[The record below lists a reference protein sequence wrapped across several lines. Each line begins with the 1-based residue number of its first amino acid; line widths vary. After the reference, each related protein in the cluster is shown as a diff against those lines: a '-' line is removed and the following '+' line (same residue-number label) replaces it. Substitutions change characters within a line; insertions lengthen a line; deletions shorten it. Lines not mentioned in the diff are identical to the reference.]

1 MNPKIEKDRLRAEI
15 LLRRDALPPESREEK
30 SRAIA
35 FRLFSFPG
43 FTESKIIMFY
53 VSFRSEVN
61 THQMIRKAL
70 SLGKNVA
77 VPFTDRT
84 QRTLIPSMVK
94 DINKELIPNRLGI
107 PEPLREHLRPVKKTN
122 IDLVIIPGSM
132 FDRRGGRAGYGYG
145 YYDHFLKQVEPH
157 TKRLAL
163 AFELQLVDMV
173 PMESKDEYV
182 DFIITEKRIIHCTA

>member
-1 MNPKIEKDRLRAEI
+1 MDPKIEKDRLRAEI

-145 YYDHFLKQVEPH
+145 YYDHFLKQLDPH

-163 AFELQLVDMV
+163 AFELQLVDTV
-173 PMESKDEYV
+173 PMESNDEYV

>member
-1 MNPKIEKDRLRAEI
+1 MNVKVEKDRLRDEI
-15 LLRRDALPPESREEK
+15 LLRRDALPIDSREER
-30 SRAIA
+30 SQAIA

-43 FTESKIIMFY
+43 FTESKVVMFY
-53 VSFRSEVN
+53 VSFRSEVD

-77 VPFTDRT
+77 VPFTDRI
-84 QRTLIPSMVK
+84 QRTLIPSEVR
-94 DINKELIPNRLGI
+94 DIDRELFPNRLGI
-107 PEPLREHLRPVKKTN
+107 PEPLREHLRPVLKTN

-145 YYDHFLKQVEPH
+145 YYDHFLKQLDPH
-157 TKRLAL
+157 TKRVAL

-173 PMESKDEYV
+173 PMESNDEFV